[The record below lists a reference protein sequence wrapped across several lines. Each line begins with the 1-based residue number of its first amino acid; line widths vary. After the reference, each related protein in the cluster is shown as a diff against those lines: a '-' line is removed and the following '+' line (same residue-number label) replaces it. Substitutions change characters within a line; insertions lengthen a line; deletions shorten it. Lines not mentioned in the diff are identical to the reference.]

1 MLDPR
6 LNSIFESILDS
17 QIWGPRPCPGHCA
30 TMSRNPARKR
40 DHVPEDNHDIRDH
53 VPWDDLQAATISRGI
68 RIGPCRHEW
77 IECGNRIANRVV
89 IMSCGRN
96 RDISRRRC
104 LWRMDF
110 VPCATMSRGI
120 KSDRSRGART
130 CMTCRRWPNG
140 RAFLPG
146 LKSCGSLS
154 SLANANAN
162 ASMAAGSWRFLTIPQ
177 RWNRASTVAGDRC
190 RLAGG
195 GV

>member
-30 TMSRNPARKR
+30 TMSRNPACKR
-40 DHVPEDNHDIRDH
+40 DHIPEDNHDIRDH

-68 RIGPCRHEW
+68 RIGPCRHERM
-77 IECGNRIANRVV
+77 ECGNRIATGVV

-104 LWRMDF
+104 LWRMDL

-120 KSDRSRGART
+120 KSDKVEARGAARPAGDGRT
-130 CMTCRRWPNG
+130 AGRFCRGSCRAVRYRVLRMRMRMRRW
-140 RAFLPG
+140 R
-146 LKSCGSLS
+146 
-154 SLANANAN
+154 
-162 ASMAAGSWRFLTIPQ
+162 R
-177 RWNRASTVAGDRC
+177 DR
-190 RLAGG
+190 
-195 GV
+195 GVS